1 MAREQPI
8 VARDFM
14 GLGTIGDATERDEA
28 EGRHCSLPDS
38 DPSTFMGSKDCGTPL
53 KTDMV
58 RLGGP
63 ATASMN
69 NGAFLNSMA
78 FAGIRNSIWNK
89 AAAFQHLLPPR
100 SLQEEKFVEQSAEN
114 VPERS
119 YPHIVHPVQT
129 WWRGDSSI
137 KCSPGACDD
146 QGSSPQVLG
155 SFRGTLPK
163 NALPFSMPNL
173 NVQHAGFSEAVQKRM
188 PKPGPTDTQD
198 SAPLTIFYG
207 GNVNVFNDITAEK
220 AQAIMFWAGGGNMQ
234 GSRVDFLASTS
245 VPNTNATNMASKI
258 QVDNQACCNVESCHA
273 ATNQAGHGN
282 ASMQLD
288 FGHPSVPAPA
298 SPGQPVV
305 PRALPQARKASL
317 ARFLEKRR
325 ERVQSK
331 APYFLKQV
339 DSSSP
344 EERFSSSNDIASY
357 RPYSNIDEKKMTMS
371 GWMERMTEYSTSDM
385 KEDTNIVS
393 A

>member
-38 DPSTFMGSKDCGTPL
+38 DFTDSKDPF
-53 KTDMV
+53 

-78 FAGIRNSIWNK
+78 FAGIRHSIWNK
-89 AAAFQHLLPPR
+89 AAAFQHLLPSR

-119 YPHIVHPVQT
+119 HPHIVHPVQA
-129 WWRGDSSI
+129 WWRGDSSM
-137 KCSPGACDD
+137 KCSPGACDE
-146 QGSSPQVLG
+146 QSPSTQVLG

-163 NALPFSMPNL
+163 NVLPFSMPNL

-188 PKPGPTDTQD
+188 PTTDMQD

-220 AQAIMFWAGGGNMQ
+220 AQAIMFLAGGGNMQ

-245 VPNTNATNMASKI
+245 LPNTNATNVASKV
-258 QVDNQACCNVESCHA
+258 QVDNQACCNVETCHA
-273 ATNQAGHGN
+273 ATNQAGHGSN
-282 ASMQLD
+282 ATMQLD

-298 SPGQPVV
+298 SPAQPVV

-357 RPYSNIDEKKMTMS
+357 RPYINMNEQKKMTMS
-371 GWMERMTEYSTSDM
+371 GWMEKMTEYSTSDM